1 MKKYYKFLTLCL
13 FSIQFIHSQN
23 SNINNGASS
32 INSSGLWFVSSIGGY
47 YQQVDFSNFEKI
59 LVNDFGVIL
68 TNPVCEKI
76 VFHPKNFEIDK
87 AKLRIYD
94 MSSRLVENSVVDFS
108 NSQGEAFLNLPNST
122 YIINLFWKNY
132 KLTTTIIVKC
142 LD

>member
-13 FSIQFIHSQN
+13 FSIHFIYSQN
-23 SNINNGASS
+23 SSINNGASS
-32 INSSGLWFVSSIGGY
+32 INISGLGVVSSVGGY
-47 YQQVDFSNFEKI
+47 SQQVDLSNFEEI
-59 LVNDFGVIL
+59 LVDDFGVIL

-87 AKLRIYD
+87 AELRIYD
-94 MSSRLVENSVVDFS
+94 MNSRLVENSLVDFS
-108 NSQGEAFLNLPNST
+108 NSQGEAFLNLPNSA

-132 KLTTTIIVKC
+132 KLSTTIIVKC

>member
-13 FSIQFIHSQN
+13 FSIQFIYSQN
-23 SNINNGASS
+23 SSINNGASS
-32 INSSGLWFVSSIGGY
+32 INISGLGVVSSVGGY
-47 YQQVDFSNFEKI
+47 SQQVDLSNFEEI
-59 LVNDFGVIL
+59 LVDDFGVIL

-87 AKLRIYD
+87 AELRIYD
-94 MSSRLVENSVVDFS
+94 MNSRLVENSLVDFS
-108 NSQGEAFLNLPNST
+108 NSQGEAFLNLPNSA

-132 KLTTTIIVKC
+132 KLSTTIIVKC